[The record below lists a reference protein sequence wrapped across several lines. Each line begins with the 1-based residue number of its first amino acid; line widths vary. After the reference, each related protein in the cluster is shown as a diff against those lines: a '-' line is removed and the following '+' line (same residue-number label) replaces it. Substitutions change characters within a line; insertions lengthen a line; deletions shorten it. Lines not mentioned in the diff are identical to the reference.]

1 LKQKPI
7 TRSLT
12 EQKKNEKSDRKI
24 NTREKRMTN
33 KPKTQLTRSNSYN
46 YTEVQ
51 SWFRK
56 EVRVPYS
63 DLMAIGGEC
72 AEVVDDGDE

>member
-1 LKQKPI
+1 VKTTRMAQKKKRKKLKTRPKLKQKPI

-33 KPKTQLTRSNSYN
+33 KQKT
-46 YTEVQ
+46 
-51 SWFRK
+51 
-56 EVRVPYS
+56 
-63 DLMAIGGEC
+63 
-72 AEVVDDGDE
+72 